1 MTHQLAV
8 EVDTPIFPKGFGLLL
23 WNVPTM
29 DNAFRQSYRVQM
41 FLLKNEIPSQK
52 HFLSKGSFI

>member
-29 DNAFRQSYRVQM
+29 DNVFRQSYRV
-41 FLLKNEIPSQK
+41 
-52 HFLSKGSFI
+52 